1 MADIDLTYKIIVLGL
16 LDKTDVPISN
26 TMIVEFFLEYEYT
39 DYFNAQTA
47 ISDVVES
54 KLVDVK
60 ETHGSTCYVINDEGR
75 KTLELF
81 NDKINADIESDI
93 KLYYNKN
100 KIDIRKEQEVI
111 ASYTPVS
118 KGGYMVDCKI
128 MDNKLS
134 RTIYE
139 VNCIVPTKEQA
150 EAICNNWKAKSEE
163 MYFDFLDAL
172 TV

>member
-1 MADIDLTYKIIVLGL
+1 MADINLTYKIIVLSL
-16 LDKTDVPISN
+16 LDKTDVPVSN
-26 TMIVEFFLEYEYT
+26 TMIVEFFLDFEYT
-39 DYFNAQTA
+39 DYFNAQMA
-47 ISDVVES
+47 VSDVVDS

-75 KTLELF
+75 KILELF
-81 NDKINADIESDI
+81 GDRITSDIEADI
-93 KLYYNKN
+93 KAYYNKN
-100 KIDIRKEQEVI
+100 KVVISKEQEII
-111 ASYTPVS
+111 AGYTPLS

-139 VNCIVPTKEQA
+139 VNCVVPTKEQA
-150 EAICNNWKAKSEE
+150 EAICNNWKAKYEE
-163 MYFDFLDAL
+163 LYFQFLDKL